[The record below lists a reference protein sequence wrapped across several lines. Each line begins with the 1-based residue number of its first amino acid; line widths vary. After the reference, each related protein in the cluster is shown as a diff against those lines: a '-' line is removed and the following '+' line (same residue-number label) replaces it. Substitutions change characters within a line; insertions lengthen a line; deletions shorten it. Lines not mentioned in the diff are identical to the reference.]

1 MALIPKKPK
10 KAIEYI
16 CPESQI
22 CEKDCFHKKPHTQG
36 YITGNTKACVMKT
49 VVPEYKNCP
58 KCVEYIKPE
67 PEMHVCPKADKCLSL
82 CYHKEP
88 HEYDPKYCNGGE
100 CSTKCVSVLISD
112 VILFEEDFQL

>member
-1 MALIPKKPK
+1 MALIPKKSK

-16 CPESQI
+16 CSESKI
-22 CEKDCFHKKPHTQG
+22 CPNHNCFHIKPHPASECRLKNILPQ
-36 YITGNTKACVMKT
+36 Y
-49 VVPEYKNCP
+49 ENCP
-58 KCVEYIKPE
+58 KCVEYVKPE
-67 PEMHVCPKADKCLSL
+67 PEMHVCPKANKCLSL

-88 HEYDPKYCNGGE
+88 HEYNPKYCNGGE